1 MPKELS
7 GFAKPLCKKRKSRH
21 NICDMA
27 LERMDIN
34 SDEDR
39 LQLKLHQMRYDF
51 VLDRLPPNSNVLEI
65 GTGAGIFTKQILP
78 KSGSYIGVEYDPA
91 ACETARRNAGTAA
104 HIIEGDAR
112 KLPFEDNQFSF
123 IVCLEVLEHLGD
135 YAAGV
140 KNIHRCL
147 NSSGAAVL
155 SVPYRRIGGKS
166 AVNAFHL
173 YEPGESELVSLMRQ
187 FFETVE
193 VHYLYFEETPLMS
206 FARRMH
212 LRRILGLD
220 ASYRDLT
227 NGLPNALAKLH
238 IGQKSGGMNVS
249 LLIVAREK
257 K

>member
-1 MPKELS
+1 
-7 GFAKPLCKKRKSRH
+7 
-21 NICDMA
+21 MA

-34 SDEDR
+34 SNEDR
-39 LQLKLHQMRYDF
+39 LQVKLHQMRYEF
-51 VLDRLPPNSNVLEI
+51 VLDRLPPDSKVLEI
-65 GTGAGIFTKQILP
+65 GTGTGIFTKQILP
-78 KSGSYIGVEYDPA
+78 KCGSYVGLEYDPA
-91 ACETARRNAGTAA
+91 ACEIARRNAGATA

-112 KLPFEDNQFSF
+112 KLPFDDNPFSF

-147 NSSGAAVL
+147 NSSGTALL

-166 AVNAFHL
+166 AVNAFHI
-173 YEPGESELVSLMRQ
+173 YEPGELELVSLARRL
-187 FFETVE
+187 FGTVE

-212 LRRILGLD
+212 LRRLLRLD
-220 ASYRDLT
+220 ACYRELAA
-227 NGLPNALAKLH
+227 GLPEALAKLH